1 MVAFSRLGRSI
12 AINDYATKFY
22 VMMFFQRVS
31 QLTYMPTEVMHEN
44 PELKDSIINILKT
57 VYIVQRLEL
66 MRAGIINDTE
76 KTGTEA

>member
-1 MVAFSRLGRSI
+1 
-12 AINDYATKFY
+12 
-22 VMMFFQRVS
+22 
-31 QLTYMPTEVMHEN
+31 MPTEVMHEN

-57 VYIVQRLEL
+57 VYIIQRLEL